1 MKILAIP
8 ASNSRKSINRPLL
21 QYAATLLP
29 EAEIDLMDINDY
41 PLPIYGEDLEA
52 ESGIPAP
59 VQAFLDRIGEADGLL
74 ISYAEHNGG
83 YAVAYKNLFDWATRL
98 DRNVYQGK
106 PVVMLATSPGPGGA
120 GSVLASAVNS
130 AQFFAGE
137 VVGSLSVPS
146 FYDNFSEGRLV
157 DAELKAQLREV
168 VSALVSEVALA

>member
-8 ASNSRKSINRPLL
+8 ASNSRKSINRQLL
-21 QYAATLLP
+21 RYAATLLP
-29 EAEIDLMDINDY
+29 EAEVDLMDINDY

-52 ESGIPAP
+52 ESGVPAP
-59 VQAFLDRIGEADGLL
+59 VQLFLDRISQADALL

-98 DRNVYQGK
+98 DRNVYRGK

-120 GSVLASAVNS
+120 VSVLASAVNS
-130 AQFFAGE
+130 AQFFDGE

-146 FYDNFSEGRLV
+146 FYDNFADGRLI
-157 DAELKAQLREV
+157 DSELQEKLRETL
-168 VSALVSEVALA
+168 SALQYEEALA